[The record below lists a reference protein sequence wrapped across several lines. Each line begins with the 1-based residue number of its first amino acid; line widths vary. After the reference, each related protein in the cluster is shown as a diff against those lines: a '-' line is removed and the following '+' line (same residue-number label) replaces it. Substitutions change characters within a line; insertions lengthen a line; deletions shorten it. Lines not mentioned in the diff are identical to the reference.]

1 MNLEETFH
9 GLLGLDERWEV
20 CGVEYD
26 EEGGRFFLVLAETPR
41 LWEREVCPSEGCRAS
56 GITCY
61 DHAPTRS
68 WRHLDVFGKRSEIL
82 WNVPRGQCPRCG
94 KVYRVAVPWEGRGK
108 HFTPAFEGFALA
120 LMREMPVKK
129 AAEIIGET
137 DSRMWRV
144 LFAHV
149 EAAYGA
155 LEMSEVVAIG
165 VDEMNRR
172 KGHHY
177 LTVFADLV
185 KKRVLFAT
193 EGKDAGTFAAFV
205 EALGEHNGHPKAITL
220 AAMDMSP
227 AYRKG
232 ARETLGNAQVVFDK
246 FHVVA
251 QVNDALD
258 QVRRA
263 ETRAGDAALKEQLK
277 ESRWGF
283 LKNPENLTEKQRI
296 KLESL
301 DRQNLVTAL
310 AYQMRLNFQKVYRC
324 RTALTARRKFSEWC
338 RWVKRKAEQA
348 GALLNPM
355 VKAAAMVERHLEGI
369 LTHWQAGLTTAFLE
383 GLNSVFSAVKRK
395 ARGYRSPAYMIKML
409 YFVAGKLA
417 IPTPS
422 FH

>member
-26 EEGGRFFLVLAETPR
+26 QEAERFFLVIAETPR
-41 LWEREVCPSEGCRAS
+41 LWEREVCPGEGCRAS
-56 GITCY
+56 GVTCY

-82 WNVPRGQCPRCG
+82 CNVPRGQCPRCG

-108 HFTPAFEGFALA
+108 HFTPGFEGFALA

-129 AAEIIGET
+129 AAKIIGET
-137 DSRMWRV
+137 DTRMWRV

-149 EAAYGA
+149 EAAYAA
-155 LEMSEVVAIG
+155 LDMSGVVAIG

-177 LTVFADLV
+177 LTVFADLM

-193 EGKDAGTFAAFV
+193 EGKDAGTFQAFV
-205 EALGEHNGHPKAITL
+205 QALGGHNGHPKAIT
-220 AAMDMSP
+220 AAAIDMSP

-232 ARETLGNAQVVFDK
+232 VRENLGNAEVVFDK

-251 QVNDALD
+251 QVSDAVD

-263 ETRAGDAALKEQLK
+263 ETRAGDAKVQAHLK
-277 ESRWGF
+277 ESRWVF
-283 LKNPENLTEKQRI
+283 LKNPENLTEKQQD
-296 KLESL
+296 KLEAL
-301 DRQNLVTAL
+301 DGENLITAL
-310 AYQMRLNFQKVYRC
+310 AYQMRLNFQRAYRC
-324 RTALTARRKFSEWC
+324 RTALTARRKFTEWC

-348 GALLNPM
+348 GPLLNPM
-355 VKAAAMVERHLEGI
+355 VKVAAMVERHLEGI

-395 ARGYRSPAYMIKML
+395 ARGYRSSAYMIKML

>member
-1 MNLEETFH
+1 MNLEKTFH

-26 EEGGRFFLVLAETPR
+26 EEGERFFLVIAETPQ
-41 LWEREVCPSEGCRAS
+41 LWPRERCPQEGCAAS

-82 WNVPRGQCPRCG
+82 CNVPRGQCPRCG

-108 HFTPAFEGFALA
+108 HFTPGFEGFALA

-144 LFAHV
+144 LLAHV

-185 KKRVLFAT
+185 KKRVLLAT
-193 EGKDAGTFAAFV
+193 EGKDAATFQAFV
-205 EALGEHNGHPKAITL
+205 QALGEHNGHPKAIT
-220 AAMDMSP
+220 AAAIDMSP

-232 ARETLGNAQVVFDK
+232 VRENLGNAEVVFDK

-251 QVNDALD
+251 QAGEAVD

-263 ETRAGDAALKEQLK
+263 EARSEDATRKAQLK
-277 ESRWGF
+277 ESRWVF
-283 LKNPENLTEKQRI
+283 LKNPENLTEKQQAQ
-296 KLESL
+296 LESL
-301 DRQNLVTAL
+301 DVENLATAL
-310 AYQMRLNFQKVYRC
+310 AYQMRLNLQRAYRC
-324 RTALTARRKFSEWC
+324 RTALTARKQFTEWC
-338 RWVKRKAEQA
+338 GWVQRKAQKA
-348 GALLNPM
+348 GALLDPM
-355 VKAAAMVERHLEGI
+355 VQVAEMVERHLEGI
-369 LTHWQAGLTTAFLE
+369 LAHWRAGWTTAFLE
-383 GLNSVFSAVKRK
+383 GLNSLFSAVKRK
-395 ARGYRSPAYMIKML
+395 ARGYRSSAYMIAML

-417 IPTPS
+417 IPTSP